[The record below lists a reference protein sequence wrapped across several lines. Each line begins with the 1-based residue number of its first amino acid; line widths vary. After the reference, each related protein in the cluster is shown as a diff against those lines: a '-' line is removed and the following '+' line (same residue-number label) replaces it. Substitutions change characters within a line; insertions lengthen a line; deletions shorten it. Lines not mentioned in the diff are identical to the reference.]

1 MKINWFPGHM
11 AKALK
16 MMGEEVKKVD
26 VIIYVLDSRAPFSC
40 VNPSFLKVIGNKPI
54 IYILNKCDMVD
65 AGELKQ
71 WQVGIAKSSN
81 CKVLPMNATESN
93 ASKVIENCVNELMKG
108 KVDWYLSKGA
118 KITLRAMIIGVPNS
132 GKSTLANN
140 LNGKSKAVTGN
151 KAGVTR
157 TKQWIKIGKYME
169 VLDTPGTLWPNLENN
184 ETALNLAFIGSI
196 KEEVLDRNELALA
209 LVEKLIKIDSA
220 CLIERYGVEI
230 GEKTPLETLDAIAG
244 AKAFKLKGGDIDY
257 DRVCQM
263 ILNDYKKGKLTNK
276 ILDNVECVKCF

>member
-11 AKALK
+11 AKALRL
-16 MMGEEVKKVD
+16 MSEEVKKVD

-65 AGELKQ
+65 SRELMQ
-71 WQVGIAKSSN
+71 WQVGIAKNSN

-93 ASKVIENCVNELMKG
+93 ASKVIESCINELMKD
-108 KVDWYLSKGA
+108 KVERYLAKGA
-118 KITLRAMIIGVPNS
+118 KITLRAMILGVPNS

-140 LNGKSKAVTGN
+140 LNGKAKAITGN
-151 KAGVTR
+151 RAGVT
-157 TKQWIKIGKYME
+157 KSNQWIRIGKYME

-196 KEEVLDRNELALA
+196 KEEVLDKNELALA
-209 LVEKLIKIDSA
+209 LVEKLSKIDS
-220 CLIERYGVEI
+220 LSIKERYGVEI
-230 GEKTPLETLDAIAG
+230 CENPLETLESIAM